1 MVVNRKNLPLFLG
14 LLLFGTV
21 IGSLGWEIVE
31 RIIQAAGSSLSLTLD
46 TPIILDVH
54 VVALSL
60 RPNLGTLLGGI
71 GGVIL
76 FFLL

>member
-1 MVVNRKNLPLFLG
+1 MVVNRKNLPIFLG
-14 LLLFGTV
+14 ILIFSTV

-60 RPNLGTLLGGI
+60 RPNLRTLLGGI